1 MPKEDK
7 IKSLQAMI
15 SKCEEAPLCYDASSH
30 ILEPHQKT
38 QSPIFEKASNGEEKA
53 YQRLLKIL
61 SYSDRCEF
69 ELRKKLADASFT
81 EDEIDCAIEKAKR
94 LNFVND
100 HRFGVSYVE
109 SQLRLG
115 KGVVGIRRD
124 LLAKGFDQVSID
136 NFFFESEENVP
147 SEYDRALDFLG
158 KHTVT
163 AKNVR
168 DGAFRKL
175 IRKGF
180 SVSVA
185 SEAAKI
191 YADQRNS

>member
-1 MPKEDK
+1 M
-7 IKSLQAMI
+7 
-15 SKCEEAPLCYDASSH
+15 
-30 ILEPHQKT
+30 
-38 QSPIFEKASNGEEKA
+38 
-53 YQRLLKIL
+53 
-61 SYSDRCEF
+61 
-69 ELRKKLADASFT
+69 
-81 EDEIDCAIEKAKR
+81 
-94 LNFVND
+94 ND